1 MIRPHLKWPVV
12 PQAFHQQAGQLL
24 LVNPPSHT
32 RQAPS
37 PLLYGREVM
46 RATMKTLFITLT
58 CVLSVSLAL
67 QVQPL
72 LSAGLADR
80 PGVYS
85 LLSRGLNAE
94 GDSTV
99 TAEGDSTVT
108 DTTSSTVTGSSTTPE
123 GDPTTGST
131 IDFGSTDFS
140 TEEPV
145 STTTTTTTTTASPKQ
160 LSGGAIA
167 GIVIG
172 SIAGV
177 ALIAGGI
184 YFMKVKKMLC
194 FA

>member
-1 MIRPHLKWPVV
+1 
-12 PQAFHQQAGQLL
+12 
-24 LVNPPSHT
+24 
-32 RQAPS
+32 
-37 PLLYGREVM
+37 M